1 MDSPVNHPGE
11 RCVPKRAGDAF
22 LWRSPDR
29 RYGLRKG
36 DRDMAAV
43 QFAKG
48 YAERRESSGV
58 VFTGRRDLSPRL
70 GGLAQRNGFLLS
82 LIEEEFELSF
92 WPD

>member
-1 MDSPVNHPGE
+1 
-11 RCVPKRAGDAF
+11 
-22 LWRSPDR
+22 
-29 RYGLRKG
+29 
-36 DRDMAAV
+36 MAAV